1 MRYLAIGAHPDDC
14 DLIFGGT
21 ALKLI
26 AAGHEV
32 MFVSVT
38 DGRMGHHIMTP
49 EQTVARRIKE
59 AEAAGKALGLVDY
72 KVLSHPDGDLVP
84 TLEIRKELIGII
96 RQFAPDMVLSHR
108 TCDYHPDHRAAGQ
121 LATDATFL
129 IGVPHYCQEY
139 AIPEN
144 RPVFAFAYDNFT
156 HPEPF
161 RIDAAVDVTEII
173 DRKLAAADKH
183 VSQFYEWLPFDMKL
197 EIFDPETTPLEQR
210 IEFLKK
216 HFAARDRAV
225 AKLAAAAGF
234 STGEFAE
241 VFELSEYGRQVTV
254 EEFRQMLCGA

>member
-26 AAGHEV
+26 ASGHEV

-49 EQTVARRIKE
+49 DETVARRTLE
-59 AEAAGKALGLVDY
+59 AKDAGKAFGLVDY
-72 KVLSHPDGDLVP
+72 KVLNHPDGDLIP

-96 RQFAPDMVLSHR
+96 RMFAPDMVLSHR
-108 TCDYHPDHRAAGQ
+108 TCDYHPDHRATGQ

-129 IGVPHYCQEY
+129 IGVPHYCREY
-139 AIPEN
+139 PIPEN
-144 RPVFAFAYDNFT
+144 RPVFAFAYDGFT

-161 RIDAAVDVTEII
+161 RIDAAVDISDVI

-183 VSQFYEWLPFDMKL
+183 VSQFYEWLPFDMK
-197 EIFDPETTPLEQR
+197 ISCPDAETSSLDER
-210 IEFLKK
+210 IAYLKK
-216 HFAARDRAV
+216 YFSDRDRKV
-225 AKLAAAAGF
+225 AALANKSGLQA
-234 STGEFAE
+234 GEFAE
-241 VFELSEYGRQVTV
+241 VFELSEYGRQVSV
-254 EEFRQMLCGA
+254 EEFRQMLAGK